1 MTELKNKLKELQ
13 NLNLKMCSASLA
25 IINEYK
31 RDRKSHYNV
40 MYVKI
45 NEPLEKKLCEIVKN
59 QISSAKTVEEYT
71 YDCPDPENDQVRGIN
86 YSATDFFKIME
97 KLKPLRPEV
106 DVISDVDELV
116 KAKAYL
122 IILRDRNG
130 IQIVGFKNLPEN
142 WKLKKQKGLIP
153 LLFKDNRFE
162 NIEGE
167 TVFSIS
173 SAVDFFYYD
182 EYLFILSKKEFERGL
197 NFREGM
203 LSKAEEFYDELE
215 EDNLL
220 KNVEILK
227 DKVGDNMRY
236 LRKVATIKNLGY
248 YKNETFI
255 KRCKEV
261 SEQKKWNVQ
270 FENGRIVLTSESLD
284 DVLTIL
290 QNKRLYSELSYE
302 DFDVESVKKVASL
315 TGIQN

>member
-1 MTELKNKLKELQ
+1 M
-13 NLNLKMCSASLA
+13 
-25 IINEYK
+25 
-31 RDRKSHYNV
+31 
-40 MYVKI
+40 
-45 NEPLEKKLCEIVKN
+45 
-59 QISSAKTVEEYT
+59 
-71 YDCPDPENDQVRGIN
+71 
-86 YSATDFFKIME
+86 
-97 KLKPLRPEV
+97 
-106 DVISDVDELV
+106 
-116 KAKAYL
+116 
-122 IILRDRNG
+122 
-130 IQIVGFKNLPEN
+130 
-142 WKLKKQKGLIP
+142 
-153 LLFKDNRFE
+153 
-162 NIEGE
+162 
-167 TVFSIS
+167 
-173 SAVDFFYYD
+173 DFFYYD